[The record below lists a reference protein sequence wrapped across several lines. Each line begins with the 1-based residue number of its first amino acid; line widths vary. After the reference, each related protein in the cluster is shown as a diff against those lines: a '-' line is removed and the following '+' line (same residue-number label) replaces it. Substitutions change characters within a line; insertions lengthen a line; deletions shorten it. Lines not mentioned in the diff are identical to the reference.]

1 MSRRR
6 RRDGTPPPRAVPRRL
21 VVPRRPGWF
30 VAVIGLL
37 FLACLLVGN
46 GLVHSEIGVDA
57 HRQPL
62 GGHDQVPASVLE
74 GGPVLDGRRDP
85 VRSFTPPPRTV
96 ALTFDDGP
104 DPQWTPQ
111 VLDVL
116 RRHGVRGTFMVVGSL
131 VTRHPGLARDIGDS
145 GSELGVHTF
154 THPDLRTSSD
164 TRLREELSAS
174 QLALAGAAGITT
186 YLMRPPYASG
196 PSSLDDLG
204 MRTVRAA
211 GALGFVTVLS
221 DVDSRDWA
229 TQDAET
235 IVRHA
240 TPERDRGA
248 VVLLHDAGGDRAQ
261 TVAALDRLIPRLKD
275 RGYRITTVSDA
286 LGLPP
291 ANQPAQV
298 SDRIRGL
305 VVVAAVGVAT
315 TLVGAMAWLLL
326 ATGVL
331 MIARLLLMILLAR
344 RHHRRRRD
352 PGWSWGPP
360 VTRPVSVVVPAY
372 NERENIAEVVRALA
386 ASDHPAE
393 VVVVDDGSTDG
404 TGEIVSALG
413 LPGVT
418 VVRQPN
424 QGKPAALNTG
434 IAHARHDIVVLVDGD
449 TIVEPSAL
457 RLLAQPFADP
467 AVGAVSGN
475 AKVANQ
481 RRLIGRWQCIEYV
494 MGFNIDRRVY
504 DTLGCMPTVPGA
516 VGAFRR
522 EALEQVG
529 GVSDD
534 TLAEDTDLTIAV
546 GPGAAGASSTRTGR
560 GRGPRRP
567 RPGASSGVS
576 GTGGATARCS
586 RSGST
591 GGRCSSAAR
600 PAGSGGSA
608 CRTWRCSRCFCRSSR
623 RSSTSSW
630 CTGCC
635 STGRGRPCW
644 AGRACC
650 WSSSSA
656 RCTPSGWT
664 VSGCGCC
671 GCFPCNRSSTGSSCT
686 RCSSSR
692 SPPRWPGCGCGGR
705 SSTATA
711 CSRAMGAARPA
722 PHAPAP
728 SLLTSTEAPRR
739 SSLVVAFR

>member
-546 GPGAAGASSTRTGR
+546 GRRGWRIVYEDGARAWTEAPTTWGQLWRQRYRWSYGTMQSIWKHRRAVFERGASGR
-560 GRGPRRP
+560 FGRIGLPHLAVFQVLLPLLAPLVDIFLVYGLLFHRPWETVLGWSGVLLVQLLGAVYAFRLDRERLRLLWLLPLQQVVYRQLMYAVLLQSITTALAGVRMRWQKLDRHGVLPGDGSGPPRSP
-567 RPGASSGVS
+567 RPGPV
-576 GTGGATARCS
+576 
-586 RSGST
+586 
-591 GGRCSSAAR
+591 
-600 PAGSGGSA
+600 P
-608 CRTWRCSRCFCRSSR
+608 
-623 RSSTSSW
+623 
-630 CTGCC
+630 
-635 STGRGRPCW
+635 
-644 AGRACC
+644 
-650 WSSSSA
+650 
-656 RCTPSGWT
+656 
-664 VSGCGCC
+664 VD
-671 GCFPCNRSSTGSSCT
+671 
-686 RCSSSR
+686 
-692 SPPRWPGCGCGGR
+692 
-705 SSTATA
+705 
-711 CSRAMGAARPA
+711 
-722 PHAPAP
+722 
-728 SLLTSTEAPRR
+728 LD
-739 SSLVVAFR
+739 

>member
-6 RRDGTPPPRAVPRRL
+6 RPDKAAPPRPIPRRL

-30 VAVIGLL
+30 VAAIGLL

-46 GLVHSEIGVDA
+46 GLVHSEVGVDA

-62 GGHDQVPASVLE
+62 GGHDQVPRSVLE
-74 GGPVLDGRRDP
+74 GGPIIDGRRDP

-104 DPQWTPQ
+104 DPEWTPR
-111 VLDVL
+111 VLAVL
-116 RRHGVRGTFMVVGSL
+116 RRHGVPGTFMMVGAL
-131 VTRHPGLARDIGDS
+131 ATRHPGLVREVRDS

-164 TRLREELSAS
+164 ARLREELSTS
-174 QLALAGAAGITT
+174 QLALAGAAGVTT

-229 TQDAET
+229 TQDADA

-240 TPERDRGA
+240 TPPRDQGA
-248 VVLLHDAGGDRAQ
+248 VVLMHDAGGDRAQ
-261 TVAALDRLIPRLKD
+261 TVVALDRLIPDLKA
-275 RGYRITTVSDA
+275 RGYRFTTVSDA
-286 LGLPP
+286 LGLPSANPP
-291 ANQPAQV
+291 ARP

-315 TLVGAMAWLLL
+315 SLVRVLAWLLL
-326 ATGVL
+326 ATGALV
-331 MIARLLLMILLAR
+331 IIRLLLMIVLAH
-344 RHHRRRRD
+344 RHHRRRRL
-352 PGWSWGPP
+352 PGWRWGPP

-372 NERENIAEVVRALA
+372 NERENIAEVVRSLVGG
-386 ASDHPAE
+386 DHPAQ

-404 TGEIVSALG
+404 TGEIVEGLG

-449 TIVEPSAL
+449 TIVERSTL

-467 AVGAVSGN
+467 TVGAVSGN

-481 RRLIGRWQCIEYV
+481 RGLIGRWQCIEYV

-504 DTLGCMPTVPGA
+504 DVLGCMPTVPGA

-529 GVSDD
+529 GVSAD

-546 GPGAAGASSTRTGR
+546 GRRGWRVVYEDGA
-560 GRGPRRP
+560 
-567 RPGASSGVS
+567 
-576 GTGGATARCS
+576 
-586 RSGST
+586 
-591 GGRCSSAAR
+591 
-600 PAGSGGSA
+600 
-608 CRTWRCSRCFCRSSR
+608 
-623 RSSTSSW
+623 
-630 CTGCC
+630 
-635 STGRGRPCW
+635 
-644 AGRACC
+644 RA
-650 WSSSSA
+650 W
-656 RCTPSGWT
+656 
-664 VSGCGCC
+664 
-671 GCFPCNRSSTGSSCT
+671 
-686 RCSSSR
+686 
-692 SPPRWPGCGCGGR
+692 
-705 SSTATA
+705 
-711 CSRAMGAARPA
+711 
-722 PHAPAP
+722 
-728 SLLTSTEAPRR
+728 TEAPTTWSQLWRQRYRWSYGTMQSIWKHRR
-739 SSLVVAFR
+739 AVLEAGPSGRFGRIGLPHLAVFQVLLPLLAPLVDVFLVYGLLFLRPWQTVLGWSGVLLVQTVGGVFAFRLDRERLRLLWLLPLQQIVYRQLMYAVLLQSITTALAGVRMRWQKLDRQGVLATAELPDAAPRSPRTGKTDTS